1 MALSSIE
8 TLQQAPVREGFDPHP
23 LDPIT
28 GAEMTRVREIL
39 VAEGCLTE
47 GSQFAT
53 LQLHEPDK
61 RTLNS
66 FVVGDPVERRLAVVL
81 ADVKAGLI
89 HRGVVS
95 VSGGTVDSWETI
107 DTTIEPY
114 AQVGFLISDFAAV
127 EEIVR
132 SDEGWQRAVAERG
145 IADSSK
151 CVVSSMTPGYFG
163 TPEEIGKRVYKAL
176 TFYRESDTDSQWSRP
191 LGGLTVTVDLT
202 NHRVIELLDHRG
214 APLPPYS
221 GDLTRGDDGRTR
233 SDIKPLEISQPEG
246 PSFTVSGRL
255 VRWQNWEFRV
265 GFDIREGLVLHQIG
279 YRDRDNLRPVVHR
292 ASISEMVVPYGDPD
306 PTRYWLNYFDVG
318 EWNLGRMAAS
328 LSLGCDCLGEIY
340 YFDAEL
346 HDDDANPYTAENV
359 VCLHEEDYGVLWKH
373 REVMSGISETRR
385 SRRLVVSFF
394 AVIGNYD
401 YGFFWYF
408 YQDGTIEFEA
418 KLTGIVFASAQLAGT
433 INPHASQIA
442 EGLAAPYHQHLFC
455 ARLDMAVDGDR
466 NSVVEIDVVSDPMGP
481 ENPYGNAFRTVRTP
495 LNHESEAARN
505 ADATRSRVWKIQN
518 SEKLNALGEPTAYK
532 LIPQAAPTLLADP
545 SSAIAQRATFAT
557 RNFWVTQYHPDE
569 RYAAGDLPNQSAGC
583 PGLPAYQSA
592 DRDINGEDIVVWHT
606 FGTTHITRP
615 EDWPVMPVEYAGFTL
630 KPVGFFDRNPA
641 IDLPG
646 PHASTCHADTTSP

>member
-1 MALSSIE
+1 
-8 TLQQAPVREGFDPHP
+8 
-23 LDPIT
+23 
-28 GAEMTRVREIL
+28 MTRVREIL
-39 VAEGCLTE
+39 VAEGCLTDS
-47 GSQFAT
+47 SQFAT

-66 FVVGDPVERRLAVVL
+66 FVTGDQVERRLAVVL
-81 ADVKAGLI
+81 ADVKAGLV

-163 TPEEIGKRVYKAL
+163 TPEEVGKRVYKAL
-176 TFYRESDTDSQWSRP
+176 TFYRENDTDNQWARP

-202 NHRVIELLDHRG
+202 NHRVIELLNHPG

-233 SDIKPLEISQPEG
+233 SDIKPLEILQPEG
-246 PSFTVSGRL
+246 PSFTVEGRL

-265 GFDIREGLVLHQIG
+265 GFDIREGLVLHQVG
-279 YRDRDNLRPVVHR
+279 YHDRDNLRPVVHR

-318 EWNLGRMAAS
+318 EWNLGRMATS
-328 LSLGCDCLGEIY
+328 LSLGCDCLGEIH

-346 HDDDANPYTAENV
+346 HDDDGNPYTAENV
-359 VCLHEEDYGVLWKH
+359 ICLHEEDYGVLWKH
-373 REVMSGISETRR
+373 NEVMSGISETRR

-394 AVIGNYD
+394 ATIGNYD
-401 YGFFWYF
+401 YGYFWYF

-418 KLTGIVFASAQLAGT
+418 KLTGIVFATAQLDGT
-433 INPHASQIA
+433 LNPHASQIA
-442 EGLAAPYHQHLFC
+442 QGLAAPYHQHLFC
-455 ARLDMAVDGDR
+455 ARLDMAVDGGR
-466 NSVVEIDVVSDPMGP
+466 NSVVEVDVVSDPIGP
-481 ENPYGNAFRTVRTP
+481 DNPYGNAFRTVSTP
-495 LNHESEAARN
+495 LNHEREAARN
-505 ADATRSRVWKIQN
+505 ADATRSRVWKILN
-518 SEKLNALGEPTAYK
+518 SEKLNALGQPTAYK

-557 RNFWVTQYHPDE
+557 RNLWVTQYHPEE
-569 RYAAGDLPNQSAGC
+569 RYAAGDLPNQSSGS
-583 PGLPAYQSA
+583 PGLPTYQAA
-592 DRDINGEDIVVWHT
+592 DRHIDGEDIVVWHT

-615 EDWPVMPVEYAGFTL
+615 EDWPVMPVEYSGFTL

-646 PHASTCHADTTSP
+646 PHASTCHVDSTSP